1 MKYSFLILALSKL
14 IFAAD
19 PILPELPPHY
29 QTNIQVNVINK
40 LRDNPGYPIAPE
52 GQSLHL
58 FEAVDDDN
66 SKALLRYTAGK
77 GWHFNK
83 WIVCLFELM
92 AVNLDP
98 P

>member
-1 MKYSFLILALSKL
+1 MKVLFLILALSKL

-19 PILPELPPHY
+19 PILPELPSHY

-40 LRDNPGYPIAPE
+40 LRDNTGYPIAPE

-77 GWHFNK
+77 SKKGD
-83 WIVCLFELM
+83 V
-92 AVNLDP
+92 
-98 P
+98 